1 MSEGKYTKLGK
12 NTLWMTI
19 GTFSTRLLSFFMVPL
34 YTSCLSTSEYG
45 TSDLLTVTVSL
56 LIPLLTV
63 TAAEGVIRL
72 TLDKEMNKS
81 QVFAIA
87 TNLFFGGLLVLLVVS
102 PFLLKW
108 IGLQEYSVYFFLYYI
123 SAAFSSILLQFVK
136 GLEHIRRFVFSG
148 ILSSATNIGCN
159 ILFLLLF
166 KMGIEGYLL
175 AMIIGNGI
183 QILYLFFAENI
194 WKYYMVPWK
203 VDKRMLRVFLTY
215 CIPLIPNSISWW
227 ISNSSDRYIL
237 SYFSGAAILGIY
249 SVAYKIPSIVSVIS
263 NIFTGAWQISAVEN
277 FGDDESI
284 HFFSNVYHKYS
295 TLYVVGCSF
304 VILFIKVLAKILFAN
319 EFYNAWPYAIILT
332 FAAIFQAMGG
342 FLGIIYGAAM
352 KTREIFTTTMAG
364 AIINIVLNFV
374 LIPFWG
380 AMGAAVSTLIGYAV
394 VWFVRVV
401 SSKKFLPIKL
411 KWKTI
416 GLSYLILTLQCIVTI
431 AGIPFW
437 YVFSVWFTISVILI
451 NRFEFIDIMSVIISK
466 IKR

>member
-1 MSEGKYTKLGK
+1 MSGGKYAKLGK
-12 NTLWMTI
+12 NTFWMTI

-34 YTSCLSTSEYG
+34 YTSCLSSFEYG
-45 TSDLLTVTVSL
+45 ISDLLTVTVSL

-63 TAAEGVIRL
+63 TAAEGVIRF
-72 TLDKEMNKS
+72 TLDKETDKS
-81 QVFAIA
+81 QVFSIA
-87 TNLFFGGLLVLLVVS
+87 TNLFLGGVFVLLGIS

-108 IGLQEYSVYFFLYYI
+108 IGLQKYFLYFMLYYI

-136 GLEHIRRFVFSG
+136 GLEHIRRFVLTG

-159 ILFLLLF
+159 ILFLLCF

-175 AMIIGNGI
+175 SMIIGNGI
-183 QILYLFFAENI
+183 QIIYLLLAERVWI
-194 WKYYMVPWK
+194 YYKVPWK
-203 VDKRMLRVFLTY
+203 INKGLLKAFLIY

-263 NIFTGAWQISAVEN
+263 SIFTGAWQISAVEN

-284 HFFSNVYHKYS
+284 QFFENVYHKYS
-295 TLYVVGCSF
+295 ALYVIGASF
-304 VILFIKVLAKILFAN
+304 VTLFIKVLAKILFAN

-332 FAAIFQAMGG
+332 FAAVFQAMGG
-342 FLGIIYGAAM
+342 FLGIVYGAAM
-352 KTREIFTTTMAG
+352 RTKEIFTTTMVG
-364 AIINIVLNFV
+364 AIINIALNFV

-380 AMGAAVSTLIGYAV
+380 AMGAAVATLASYVV
-394 VWFVRVV
+394 VWFVRVI
-401 SSKKFLPIKL
+401 SSKKFLPMNI

-416 GLSYLILTLQCIVTI
+416 VLSYLILIAQCIITI
-431 AGIPFW
+431 LEVPLW
-437 YVFSVWFTISVILI
+437 YVLSIVLTLIVILV
-451 NRFEFIDIMSVIISK
+451 NRFEFKDIINVIISK